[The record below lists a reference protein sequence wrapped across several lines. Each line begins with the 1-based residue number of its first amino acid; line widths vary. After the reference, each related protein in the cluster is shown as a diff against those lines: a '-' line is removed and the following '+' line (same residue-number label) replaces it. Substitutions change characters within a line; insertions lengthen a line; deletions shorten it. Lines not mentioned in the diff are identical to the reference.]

1 MRNPKLKVSNFEES
15 LNRFLK
21 MLTSDCIFLFR
32 TKNVGPSR
40 SWRCQGLVMLFL
52 FFVTK
57 LLLKK
62 FKIECVFLLL
72 FYLQNAPKT
81 GHW

>member
-15 LNRFLK
+15 LNRVLK

-57 LLLKK
+57 LLFLK
-62 FKIECVFLLL
+62 I
-72 FYLQNAPKT
+72 QD
-81 GHW
+81 